1 MKTKNILWIL
11 IVGFIGWIGC
21 NDDNKTL
28 TPSGVEEYELVIPQ
42 GNHEYDAR
50 IVDWFDR
57 TGVYIL
63 YKFDP
68 VDVYLKV
75 QASWQEMYL
84 DTIRTVNY
92 YEMKEGDFVK
102 DSVANLAGVEYKLG
116 ATKNSSTSWQ
126 EVSLDGKTL
135 LVVNYKTQYE
145 GTFSVEKADEAYVD
159 KQLDLLEQ
167 LFLNFYPDSLLRSV
181 MPLKIILGQGLNTVS
196 GNQQTLLNKSYLL
209 SFNNFI
215 FSHGD
220 ETAGTMTDAS
230 KKTLKNDLNKWFLQ
244 TYDKMKDRFSY
255 DDFYDVS
262 DYYWAGVSASSRP
275 VDSMSYRLGFVK
287 RPYATSQLS
296 LIQDDDLK
304 NYVNMIFDY
313 TYETLVATPVNGNYN
328 ANDLTGILHPLK
340 DRNGLIRR
348 KYDILINEFKRQG
361 VDIETIG
368 SYLGK

>member
-1 MKTKNILWIL
+1 MKTKSILWIL
-11 IVGFIGWIGC
+11 IVGLVGWIGC
-21 NDDNKTL
+21 NDDGKEL

-50 IVDWFDR
+50 IMDWFDR
-57 TGVYIL
+57 TGVYVL
-63 YKFDP
+63 YKFNP
-68 VDVYLKV
+68 VDVYFNLS
-75 QASWQEMYL
+75 SWQGMYP
-84 DTIRTVNY
+84 DTVRTVNY

-102 DSVANLAGVEYKLG
+102 DSVVHLAGVEYKLG
-116 ATKNSSTSWQ
+116 ATKNSSSSWQ
-126 EVSLDGKTL
+126 EVSLNEKTL

-145 GTFSVEKADEAYVD
+145 GNFSVENADEAYVS

-167 LFLNFYPDSLLRSV
+167 IFLNFYSDTLLASV
-181 MPLKIILGQGLNTVS
+181 LPLKIILGRELKSVA
-196 GNQQTLLNKSYLL
+196 GNQQTLLSKSYLL

-220 ETAGTMTDAS
+220 ETVETMTDAS
-230 KKTLKNDLNKWFLQ
+230 KKTIKNDLNKWFLQ

-262 DYYWAGVSASSRP
+262 DYYWAGGSASSRP

-287 RPYATSQLS
+287 RPYASAQLS
-296 LIQDDDLK
+296 MIEDDDSK
-304 NYVNMIFDY
+304 NYFNMIFDY
-313 TYETLVATPVNGNYN
+313 SYTTLTATPPNGNYN

-348 KYDILINEFKRQG
+348 KYNILIDAFKEQG
-361 VDIETIG
+361 IDIQTIG
-368 SYLGK
+368 NYLGK

>member
-181 MPLKIILGQGLNTVS
+181 MPLKIILGQGLKTVS

-220 ETAGTMTDAS
+220 ETAGTDG
-230 KKTLKNDLNKWFLQ
+230 
-244 TYDKMKDRFSY
+244 R
-255 DDFYDVS
+255 
-262 DYYWAGVSASSRP
+262 
-275 VDSMSYRLGFVK
+275 
-287 RPYATSQLS
+287 
-296 LIQDDDLK
+296 
-304 NYVNMIFDY
+304 
-313 TYETLVATPVNGNYN
+313 E
-328 ANDLTGILHPLK
+328 
-340 DRNGLIRR
+340 
-348 KYDILINEFKRQG
+348 
-361 VDIETIG
+361 
-368 SYLGK
+368 